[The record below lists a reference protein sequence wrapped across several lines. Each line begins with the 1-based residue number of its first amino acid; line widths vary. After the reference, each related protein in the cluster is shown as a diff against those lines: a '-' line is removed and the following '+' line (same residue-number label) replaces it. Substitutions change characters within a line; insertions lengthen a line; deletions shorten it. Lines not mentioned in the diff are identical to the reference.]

1 MAVLLLDL
9 LRLRLVEVLVRAAVA
24 DLLLPGHEE
33 RRIAAVDAL
42 RAHEEVAAV
51 VRTRRADVVDERERL
66 ALRRV
71 HEAGV
76 DVALHHPLRMAV
88 ERLAVDADNAV
99 VRREVRLAERLERR
113 ALRLHRDEVLEAVA
127 AVDVE
132 APPRRDEPV
141 RGIVVAVVLHVAV
154 DAPEHAVARV
164 VLERA
169 LVVLVAD
176 LRLHDLAEL
185 PLLDEVEHEH
195 LLLAVRAVLQH
206 HAVAAELL
214 GGLHGRPA
222 FLEVER
228 AGHLLQHVL
237 AVRHRVDV
245 DRAVERTRRGG
256 IHDVA
261 DVRVA
266 QALPRV
272 LVAVAAPFLRRGVA
286 VLLHPLLDRVEAHGV
301 DVRDRRHL
309 ASGDLRDALHGR
321 RAARAHADEAHAHA
335 LHRRHAEP
343 VHRRARGASRPV
355 LRRLGG
361 QMASGH
367 RRHAHP
373 GRSLQKLSSALV
385 HGVSLFLTLFKI
397 LTCRRGCSLSCPQP
411 FGEQAIIHDI
421 SVVALVKEFVVE
433 KRVKRKAHA

>member
-1 MAVLLLDL
+1 M
-9 LRLRLVEVLVRAAVA
+9 
-24 DLLLPGHEE
+24 
-33 RRIAAVDAL
+33 
-42 RAHEEVAAV
+42 
-51 VRTRRADVVDERERL
+51 
-66 ALRRV
+66 
-71 HEAGV
+71 
-76 DVALHHPLRMAV
+76 
-88 ERLAVDADNAV
+88 
-99 VRREVRLAERLERR
+99 
-113 ALRLHRDEVLEAVA
+113 
-127 AVDVE
+127 
-132 APPRRDEPV
+132 
-141 RGIVVAVVLHVAV
+141 
-154 DAPEHAVARV
+154 
-164 VLERA
+164 
-169 LVVLVAD
+169 LVAD
-176 LRLHDLAEL
+176 LGLHDLAKFSF
-185 PLLDEVEHEH
+185 LDEVEREH

-245 DRAVERTRRGG
+245 DRAVERTWRGG

-335 LHRRHAEP
+335 LHRRHAEA
-343 VHRRARGASRPV
+343 VHRRARAAVRPRR
-355 LRRLGG
+355 RRLPGH
-361 QMASGH
+361 ASGGH

-373 GRSLQKLSSALV
+373 GRPFEKLASALV
-385 HGVSLFLTLFKI
+385 H
-397 LTCRRGCSLSCPQP
+397 
-411 FGEQAIIHDI
+411 
-421 SVVALVKEFVVE
+421 
-433 KRVKRKAHA
+433 KRLYFASERIRMLRK